1 MLVSLFQSAV
11 KHSTILVIKVLLL
24 FKKTIESIFI
34 SHYWVFSAPYK
45 QILRVKKIY
54 KPIYTVLSILILK

>member
-11 KHSTILVIKVLLL
+11 KHSTILVIK
-24 FKKTIESIFI
+24 KTIESIFI
-34 SHYWVFSAPYK
+34 SHYWVFSGPYK

-54 KPIYTVLSILILK
+54 KPIYIVVAILIEK